1 MVETVGRR
9 LQKARQERKLTID
22 EVAAATKIRPERIVD
37 LEADDLTHFPSL
49 VYARS
54 FLVKY
59 ARFLGLDI
67 QDDLEDFKVNRA
79 VGFGEFKYLTAAPTP
94 KFKPEPRFN
103 QPRKSLAPPLVLA
116 VVAVLILIGVPLIAF
131 FAANLSR
138 LSPGEDDQNKAT
150 GVTPVPGV
158 RQSAT
163 PLTAK
168 SPLAVTSPEPLRP
181 PLLSP
186 TGPAQVSTNS
196 ETPAAASPTSQPTV
210 EVRRALPV
218 TSADKD
224 KGPGNLSPSA
234 SVASSASPAA
244 SASPVA
250 STSEVAAASPSGPPP
265 QKLEIK
271 VKERTWLRV
280 TKDRENSDPVFNDFI
295 GPNSPAIVIQGKRF
309 WLKALDKSALE
320 LRKNGQAVNGQDSD
334 IVIE

>member
-1 MVETVGRR
+1 MLETVGRR

-67 QDDLEDFKVNRA
+67 QDDLENFQVNRA
-79 VGFGEFKYLTAAPTP
+79 VGFGEFKYLTAAPAP
-94 KFKPEPRFN
+94 KFRPEPRYN
-103 QPRKSLAPPLVLA
+103 QPKKSLAPPLVLA
-116 VVAVLILIGVPLIAF
+116 VVAVLVLIGVPLIAF

-138 LSPGEDDQNKAT
+138 LTPPDEDQTKTAGGT
-150 GVTPVPGV
+150 PAAGV
-158 RQSAT
+158 QHSAT
-163 PLTAK
+163 PLKAT
-168 SPLAVTSPEPLRP
+168 SPLAVASPQASSRP
-181 PLLSP
+181 VAPP
-186 TGPAQVSTNS
+186 TGPAQVSTNPP
-196 ETPAAASPTSQPTV
+196 TPVAASPTVDPTV

-218 TSADKD
+218 TAADKEATN
-224 KGPGNLSPSA
+224 P
-234 SVASSASPAA
+234 SPAA
-244 SASPVA
+244 SAS
-250 STSEVAAASPSGPPP
+250 ASPSPLP

-280 TKDRENSDPVFNDFI
+280 TKDRENSEPVFNDFI

>member
-67 QDDLEDFKVNRA
+67 QDDLENFQVNRA
-79 VGFGEFKYLTAAPTP
+79 VGFGEFKYLTAAPPP

-103 QPRKSLAPPLVLA
+103 QPKKSLAPPLILA
-116 VVAVLILIGVPLIAF
+116 VIAVVILIGVPLIAF
-131 FAANLSR
+131 FAVNLSR
-138 LSPGEDDQNKAT
+138 LNPGDEEQSKAAGT
-150 GVTPVPGV
+150 TPAPRVQ
-158 RQSAT
+158 QSAT
-163 PLTAK
+163 PLTTK
-168 SPLAVTSPEPLRP
+168 SPLAATSPELLRQPLAA
-181 PLLSP
+181 P
-186 TGPAQVSTNS
+186 TGPAQVSTNAQ
-196 ETPAAASPTSQPTV
+196 TPATASPTPEQTV

-218 TSADKD
+218 TAADKE
-224 KGPGNLSPSA
+224 SAIAIPSA
-234 SVASSASPAA
+234 SASASLSAAA
-244 SASPVA
+244 SASPSA
-250 STSEVAAASPSGPPP
+250 PPP

-280 TKDRENSDPVFNDFI
+280 TKDQENSEPVFNDFI

-320 LRKNGQAVNGQDSD
+320 LRKNGQAVNGQDGD

>member
-9 LQKARQERKLTID
+9 LQKARQEKKLTID

-67 QDDLEDFKVNRA
+67 QDDLENFQVNRA
-79 VGFGEFKYLTAAPTP
+79 VGFGEFKYLTAAPPP

-103 QPRKSLAPPLVLA
+103 QPRKSLAPPLILA
-116 VVAVLILIGVPLIAF
+116 VIAVVILIGVPLIAF
-131 FAANLSR
+131 FAVNLSR
-138 LSPGEDDQNKAT
+138 LSPGEDEQNKTA
-150 GVTPVPGV
+150 GMTPASRAQQP
-158 RQSAT
+158 AT
-163 PLTAK
+163 PLTVK
-168 SPLAVTSPEPLRP
+168 SPLAVTSPESSRQPLA
-181 PLLSP
+181 SP
-186 TGPAQVSTNS
+186 TGPTQVSTS
-196 ETPAAASPTSQPTV
+196 AQTPAAASPTVEPTV

-218 TSADKD
+218 TAADK
-224 KGPGNLSPSA
+224 GAVNASPSA
-234 SVASSASPAA
+234 SAFVSASPLA
-244 SASPVA
+244 SASAEA
-250 STSEVAAASPSGPPP
+250 SASASESESPSAPPS

-280 TKDRENSDPVFNDFI
+280 TKDRENSEPVFNDFI

>member
-9 LQKARQERKLTID
+9 LQRARQEKKLTID

-67 QDDLEDFKVNRA
+67 QDDLENFQVNRA
-79 VGFGEFKYLTAAPTP
+79 VGFGEFKYLTAAPPP

-103 QPRKSLAPPLVLA
+103 QPKKSLAPPLILA
-116 VVAVLILIGVPLIAF
+116 VIAVVILIGVPLIAF
-131 FAANLSR
+131 FAVNLSR
-138 LSPGEDDQNKAT
+138 LSPGEEEQNKTA
-150 GVTPVPGV
+150 GMTPAS
-158 RQSAT
+158 RAQQSAT

-168 SPLAVTSPEPLRP
+168 SPLAVASPESSSQELAA
-181 PLLSP
+181 P
-186 TGPAQVSTNS
+186 TGPTQVSTS
-196 ETPAAASPTSQPTV
+196 AQTPAAASPTVEPTV

-218 TSADKD
+218 TAADKEAA
-224 KGPGNLSPSA
+224 NASPSA
-234 SVASSASPAA
+234 SASPAA
-244 SASPVA
+244 SAS
-250 STSEVAAASPSGPPP
+250 AAASESPSAPPS

-280 TKDRENSDPVFNDFI
+280 TKDKENSEPVFNDFI

-320 LRKNGQAVNGQDSD
+320 LRKNGQAVSGQDSD

>member
-67 QDDLEDFKVNRA
+67 QDDLENFQVNRA
-79 VGFGEFKYLTAAPTP
+79 VVFGEFKYLTAAPPPT
-94 KFKPEPRFN
+94 FKPEPRFN
-103 QPRKSLAPPLVLA
+103 QPKKSLAPPLILA
-116 VVAVLILIGVPLIAF
+116 VIAVVILIGVPLIAF
-131 FAANLSR
+131 FAVNLSR
-138 LSPGEDDQNKAT
+138 LGPGDEEQNKT
-150 GVTPVPGV
+150 VGTTPAPRVQ
-158 RQSAT
+158 QSAT
-163 PLTAK
+163 PLTEK
-168 SPLAVTSPEPLRP
+168 SPLAATTPELLRQPLA
-181 PLLSP
+181 SP
-186 TGPAQVSTNS
+186 TGPAQVSTTAQ
-196 ETPAAASPTSQPTV
+196 TPASSSPTPEATV

-218 TSADKD
+218 TAADKEPA
-224 KGPGNLSPSA
+224 GAVPIPSA
-234 SVASSASPAA
+234 SAAA
-244 SASPVA
+244 SASPA
-250 STSEVAAASPSGPPP
+250 ESASPSAAPP

-280 TKDRENSDPVFNDFI
+280 TKDRENSEPVFNDFI

-309 WLKALDKSALE
+309 WVKALDKSALE
-320 LRKNGQAVNGQDSD
+320 LRKNGQAVNGQDDD

>member
-9 LQKARQERKLTID
+9 LQKARQEKKLTID

-67 QDDLEDFKVNRA
+67 QDDLENFQVNRA
-79 VGFGEFKYLTAAPTP
+79 VGFSEFKYLTAAPPP

-103 QPRKSLAPPLVLA
+103 QPKKSLAPPLILA
-116 VVAVLILIGVPLIAF
+116 VIAVVILIGVPLIAF
-131 FAANLSR
+131 FAVNLSR
-138 LSPGEDDQNKAT
+138 LSPGEEEQNKTA
-150 GVTPVPGV
+150 GMTPAS
-158 RQSAT
+158 RAQQSAT

-168 SPLAVTSPEPLRP
+168 SPLAVASPESSGQPLAA
-181 PLLSP
+181 P
-186 TGPAQVSTNS
+186 TGPTQVSTS
-196 ETPAAASPTSQPTV
+196 AQTPAAASPTVEPTV

-218 TSADKD
+218 TAADKEAA
-224 KGPGNLSPSA
+224 NASPSA
-234 SVASSASPAA
+234 SASPAA
-244 SASPVA
+244 SAS
-250 STSEVAAASPSGPPP
+250 AAASESPSAPPS

-280 TKDRENSDPVFNDFI
+280 TKDKENSEPVFNDFI

-320 LRKNGQAVNGQDSD
+320 LRKNGQAVSGQDSD

>member
-79 VGFGEFKYLTAAPTP
+79 VGFGEFKYLTAAPAP

-103 QPRKSLAPPLVLA
+103 QPRKSLAPPLILA
-116 VVAVLILIGVPLIAF
+116 VIAVIILIGVPLIAF
-131 FAANLSR
+131 FAVNLSR
-138 LSPGEDDQNKAT
+138 LSPGEEEQNKTA

-168 SPLAVTSPEPLRP
+168 SPLAVTSPEYLRP
-181 PLLSP
+181 PVASP
-186 TGPAQVSTNS
+186 TGPAQASTNPQ
-196 ETPAAASPTSQPTV
+196 TPTAASPTSQPTV

-218 TSADKD
+218 TAADK
-224 KGPGNLSPSA
+224 GTANASPSV
-234 SVASSASPAA
+234 SVAA

-250 STSEVAAASPSGPPP
+250 SASEVAAASPSGPPS

-320 LRKNGQAVNGQDSD
+320 LRKNGQTVNGQDSD

>member
-9 LQKARQERKLTID
+9 LQKVRQERKLTID

-67 QDDLEDFKVNRA
+67 QDDLENFQVNRA
-79 VGFGEFKYLTAAPTP
+79 VGFGEFKYLTAAPPP

-103 QPRKSLAPPLVLA
+103 QPKKSLAPPLILA
-116 VVAVLILIGVPLIAF
+116 VIAVVILIGVPLIAF
-131 FAANLSR
+131 FAVNLSR
-138 LSPGEDDQNKAT
+138 LSPGEEEQNKT
-150 GVTPVPGV
+150 VGTTPAPRV
-158 RQSAT
+158 QESAT
-163 PLTAK
+163 PLTEK
-168 SPLAVTSPEPLRP
+168 SPLAATTPELLKQPLA
-181 PLLSP
+181 SP
-186 TGPAQVSTNS
+186 TGAGPAQVSTNAQ
-196 ETPAAASPTSQPTV
+196 TPAVISPAPEATV

-218 TSADKD
+218 TAADKESA
-224 KGPGNLSPSA
+224 NASPSA
-234 SVASSASPAA
+234 SVSPSASASVEA
-244 SASPVA
+244 SASPSVP
-250 STSEVAAASPSGPPP
+250 PS

-320 LRKNGQAVNGQDSD
+320 LRKNGQAVNGQDGD

>member
-9 LQKARQERKLTID
+9 LQKARQEKRLTID

-67 QDDLEDFKVNRA
+67 QDDLENFQVNRA
-79 VGFGEFKYLTAAPTP
+79 VALGEFKYLSVAPPP
-94 KFKPEPRFN
+94 KYRPEPRLN
-103 QPRKSLAPPLVLA
+103 QPRKSLAPPLILA
-116 VVAVLILIGVPLIAF
+116 VIAGVILVGVPLVAF
-131 FAANLSR
+131 FAVNLSR
-138 LSPGEDDQNKAT
+138 LTPPEGDQNKTVGAT
-150 GVTPVPGV
+150 PAAGVG
-158 RQSAT
+158 QSAAPSRT
-163 PLTAK
+163 GSPLTVA
-168 SPLAVTSPEPLRP
+168 SPESSNQPLASPTSPV
-181 PLLSP
+181 
-186 TGPAQVSTNS
+186 QVSTNPQ
-196 ETPAAASPTSQPTV
+196 TPATASPLSVPTV

-218 TSADKD
+218 TSADKETTS
-224 KGPGNLSPSA
+224 PSPSAANASPSA
-234 SVASSASPAA
+234 SPSG
-244 SASPVA
+244 
-250 STSEVAAASPSGPPP
+250 SPS

-280 TKDRENSDPVFNDFI
+280 TKDRENSEPVFNDFI
-295 GPNSPAIVIQGKRF
+295 GPNSPAIVIEGKRF

>member
-9 LQKARQERKLTID
+9 LQKARQEKKLTID

-59 ARFLGLDI
+59 ARFLSLDI
-67 QDDLEDFKVNRA
+67 QDDLESFQVNRS
-79 VGFGEFKYLTAAPTP
+79 VGFGEFKYLTVGPPP
-94 KFKPEPRFN
+94 KYRPEPRFN
-103 QPRKSLAPPLVLA
+103 QPNKRLAPPLILA
-116 VVAVLILIGVPLIAF
+116 VIAVLILIGVPLVAF
-131 FAANLSR
+131 LAVNLSR
-138 LSPGEDDQNKAT
+138 LSPVEEEQNKTT
-150 GVTPVPGV
+150 GTTPAAGL

-163 PLTAK
+163 PLTSA
-168 SPLAVTSPEPLRP
+168 SPLAITSPEASRQPLAT
-181 PLLSP
+181 P
-186 TGPAQVSTNS
+186 TGPAQVSTS
-196 ETPAAASPTSQPTV
+196 PQTSVSATPEPTV

-218 TSADKD
+218 TSADKE
-224 KGPGNLSPSA
+224 
-234 SVASSASPAA
+234 AA
-244 SASPVA
+244 SASP
-250 STSEVAAASPSGPPP
+250 SSSPTGAPS

-280 TKDRENSDPVFNDFI
+280 TKDQENSEPVFNDFI

-320 LRKNGQAVNGQDSD
+320 LRKNGQAVSGQDSD

>member
-9 LQKARQERKLTID
+9 LQRARQEKKLTID

-67 QDDLEDFKVNRA
+67 QDDLENFQVNRA
-79 VGFGEFKYLTAAPTP
+79 VGFGEFKYLTAVPPP
-94 KFKPEPRFN
+94 KYRPEPRFN
-103 QPRKSLAPPLVLA
+103 QPSKKMAPPLILA
-116 VVAVLILIGVPLIAF
+116 ILAVLILIGVPLVAF
-131 FAANLSR
+131 FAVNLSR
-138 LSPGEDDQNKAT
+138 LSPTEEEQNKTAAT
-150 GVTPVPGV
+150 KSAKSL
-158 RQSAT
+158 QSAT
-163 PLTAK
+163 PLAVATPEPTK
-168 SPLAVTSPEPLRP
+168 PPLAAPTGSVQVVSNTQTAAGS
-181 PLLSP
+181 SP
-186 TGPAQVSTNS
+186 TPDS
-196 ETPAAASPTSQPTV
+196 TV

-218 TSADKD
+218 TAADKD
-224 KGPGNLSPSA
+224 TSKDTNKETSDSSPSPTETA
-234 SVASSASPAA
+234 PA
-244 SASPVA
+244 
-250 STSEVAAASPSGPPP
+250 

-280 TKDRENSDPVFNDFI
+280 TKDRESSEPVFNGFI
-295 GPNSPAIVIQGKRF
+295 GPSSPAIVIQGKRF

>member
-67 QDDLEDFKVNRA
+67 QDDLENFQVNRA
-79 VGFGEFKYLTAAPTP
+79 VGFGEFKYLTAVPPP
-94 KFKPEPRFN
+94 KYRPEPRFN
-103 QPRKSLAPPLVLA
+103 QPAKKMAPPLILA
-116 VVAVLILIGVPLIAF
+116 VIAVLILIGVPLVAF
-131 FAANLSR
+131 FAVNLSR
-138 LSPGEDDQNKAT
+138 LSPTDEEQNKTAAAT
-150 GVTPVPGV
+150 LAKGV
-158 RQSAT
+158 QSAM
-163 PLTAK
+163 PV
-168 SPLAVTSPEPLRP
+168 AVATPEPARQ
-181 PLLSP
+181 LLASP
-186 TGPAQVSTNS
+186 TASVQVVSNAQ
-196 ETPAAASPTSQPTV
+196 TPAAASPSVDPTV

-218 TSADKD
+218 TATDKD
-224 KGPGNLSPSA
+224 PNKDTSKDA
-234 SVASSASPAA
+234 SKDN
-244 SASPVA
+244 
-250 STSEVAAASPSGPPP
+250 TDASPSPTSTAPP

-271 VKERTWLRV
+271 AKERTWLRV
-280 TKDRENSDPVFNDFI
+280 TKDRESSEPVFNGFI
-295 GPNSPAIVIQGKRF
+295 GPSSPAIVIQGKRF
-309 WLKALDKSALE
+309 WLKALDKGALE

>member
-9 LQKARQERKLTID
+9 LQRARQEKKLTID

-67 QDDLEDFKVNRA
+67 QDDLENFQVNRA
-79 VGFGEFKYLTAAPTP
+79 VGFGEFKYLTAVPPP
-94 KFKPEPRFN
+94 KYRPEPRFN
-103 QPRKSLAPPLVLA
+103 QPSKKMAPPLILA
-116 VVAVLILIGVPLIAF
+116 ILAVLILIGVPLVAF
-131 FAANLSR
+131 FAVNLSR
-138 LSPGEDDQNKAT
+138 LSPTEEEQNKTAAT
-150 GVTPVPGV
+150 KSAKSV
-158 RQSAT
+158 QSAT
-163 PLTAK
+163 PF
-168 SPLAVTSPEPLRP
+168 AVATPEPTRP
-181 PLLSP
+181 PLASP
-186 TGPAQVSTNS
+186 TGSVQVVSNTQ
-196 ETPAAASPTSQPTV
+196 TPTASSPTPDSTV

-218 TSADKD
+218 TAADKD
-224 KGPGNLSPSA
+224 TSKDTSKDTNKETSDSSPSPTA
-234 SVASSASPAA
+234 TA
-244 SASPVA
+244 
-250 STSEVAAASPSGPPP
+250 PP

-280 TKDRENSDPVFNDFI
+280 TKDRESSEPVFNGFI
-295 GPNSPAIVIQGKRF
+295 GPSSPAIVIQGKRF

-320 LRKNGQAVNGQDSD
+320 LRKNGQSVNGQDSD

>member
-67 QDDLEDFKVNRA
+67 QDDLENFQVNRA
-79 VGFGEFKYLTAAPTP
+79 VGFGEFKYLTAAPPP

-103 QPRKSLAPPLVLA
+103 QSKKSLAPPLILA
-116 VVAVLILIGVPLIAF
+116 VIALLILIGVPLIAF
-131 FAANLSR
+131 FAVNLSR
-138 LSPGEDDQNKAT
+138 LSPGDEEQNKT
-150 GVTPVPGV
+150 VGTTPAPRVQG
-158 RQSAT
+158 SAT
-163 PLTAK
+163 PLIEK
-168 SPLAVTSPEPLRP
+168 SPLAATTPELLRQPLA
-181 PLLSP
+181 SP
-186 TGPAQVSTNS
+186 TSQGPAQVSTNAQ
-196 ETPAAASPTSQPTV
+196 TPAVTSPTPEATV

-218 TSADKD
+218 TAADKES
-224 KGPGNLSPSA
+224 GNASPSA
-234 SVASSASPAA
+234 SASVEA
-244 SASPVA
+244 SASPSA
-250 STSEVAAASPSGPPP
+250 PPS
-265 QKLEIK
+265 QQLEIK

-280 TKDRENSDPVFNDFI
+280 TKDRENSEPVFNDFI

-320 LRKNGQAVNGQDSD
+320 LRKNGQAVNGQDGD

>member
-9 LQKARQERKLTID
+9 LQKARQEKKLTID

-67 QDDLEDFKVNRA
+67 QDDLENFQVSRA
-79 VGFGEFKYLTAAPTP
+79 VRFGEFKYLTAVPPP
-94 KFKPEPRFN
+94 KYRPEPRFN
-103 QPRKSLAPPLVLA
+103 QPAKKMAPPLILA
-116 VVAVLILIGVPLIAF
+116 VVAGLILIGVPLVAF
-131 FAANLSR
+131 FAVNLSR
-138 LSPGEDDQNKAT
+138 LSPEEEQNKTAAT
-150 GVTPVPGV
+150 LAKSV
-158 RQSAT
+158 QSAT
-163 PLTAK
+163 PI
-168 SPLAVTSPEPLRP
+168 AVETPEPANQVLTP
-181 PLLSP
+181 PTGSVQIISNAQTPSSSSP
-186 TGPAQVSTNS
+186 TVAPS
-196 ETPAAASPTSQPTV
+196 V

-218 TSADKD
+218 TAADKD
-224 KGPGNLSPSA
+224 ANKDTNKDA
-234 SVASSASPAA
+234 TKE
-244 SASPVA
+244 
-250 STSEVAAASPSGPPP
+250 TSDASPSPTSTAPP

-280 TKDRENSDPVFNDFI
+280 TKDQEGSEPVFNGFI
-295 GPNSPAIVIQGKRF
+295 GPSSPAIVIQGKRF

-320 LRKNGQAVNGQDSD
+320 LRKNGQAVNGQDGD

>member
-67 QDDLEDFKVNRA
+67 QDDLENFQVNRA
-79 VGFGEFKYLTAAPTP
+79 VGFGEFKYLTAAPPP

-103 QPRKSLAPPLVLA
+103 QPKKSLAPPLILA
-116 VVAVLILIGVPLIAF
+116 VIAVVILIGVPLIAF
-131 FAANLSR
+131 FAVNLSR
-138 LSPGEDDQNKAT
+138 LAPGDEEQNKT
-150 GVTPVPGV
+150 VGTTPTPRVQ
-158 RQSAT
+158 QSAM
-163 PLTAK
+163 PLTEK
-168 SPLAVTSPEPLRP
+168 SPLAATTPELLRQP
-181 PLLSP
+181 PGSP
-186 TGPAQVSTNS
+186 TAPGPAQVSTNAQ
-196 ETPAAASPTSQPTV
+196 TPAVTSPTPEATV

-218 TSADKD
+218 TAADKE
-224 KGPGNLSPSA
+224 PASASPSA
-234 SVASSASPAA
+234 SASVEA
-244 SASPVA
+244 SASPTV
-250 STSEVAAASPSGPPP
+250 SPS

-280 TKDRENSDPVFNDFI
+280 TKDRENSEPVFNDFI

-320 LRKNGQAVNGQDSD
+320 LRKNGQAVNGQDGD

>member
-67 QDDLEDFKVNRA
+67 QDDLENFQVNRA
-79 VGFGEFKYLTAAPTP
+79 VGFGEFKYLTAAPPP

-103 QPRKSLAPPLVLA
+103 QPKKSLAPPLILA
-116 VVAVLILIGVPLIAF
+116 VIAVVILIGVPLIAF
-131 FAANLSR
+131 FAVNLSR
-138 LSPGEDDQNKAT
+138 LSPGDEEQNKT
-150 GVTPVPGV
+150 VGTTPAPRVQG
-158 RQSAT
+158 SAT
-163 PLTAK
+163 PLIEK
-168 SPLAVTSPEPLRP
+168 SPLAATTPELLRQPLA
-181 PLLSP
+181 SP
-186 TGPAQVSTNS
+186 TSQGPAQVSTNAQ
-196 ETPAAASPTSQPTV
+196 TPAVTSPTPEGTV

-218 TSADKD
+218 TAADKES
-224 KGPGNLSPSA
+224 GNASSSVSASPSA
-234 SVASSASPAA
+234 SASVEA
-244 SASPVA
+244 SASPSA
-250 STSEVAAASPSGPPP
+250 PPS

-280 TKDRENSDPVFNDFI
+280 TKDRENSEPVFNDFI

-320 LRKNGQAVNGQDSD
+320 LRKNGQAVNGQDGD

>member
-9 LQKARQERKLTID
+9 LQKARQEKKLTID

-59 ARFLGLDI
+59 ARFIGLDI
-67 QDDLEDFKVNRA
+67 QDDLENFQVNRA
-79 VGFGEFKYLTAAPTP
+79 VGFGEFKYLTAAPPP

-103 QPRKSLAPPLVLA
+103 QPRKSLAPPLILA
-116 VVAVLILIGVPLIAF
+116 VIAVVILIGVPLIAF
-131 FAANLSR
+131 FAVNLSR
-138 LSPGEDDQNKAT
+138 LSPGEDEQNKTT
-150 GVTPVPGV
+150 GVTPAS
-158 RQSAT
+158 RAQQSVT
-163 PLTAK
+163 PLTVK
-168 SPLAVTSPEPLRP
+168 SPLAVTSPESSRQPLAA
-181 PLLSP
+181 P
-186 TGPAQVSTNS
+186 TGPTQVSTGAQ
-196 ETPAAASPTSQPTV
+196 TPAAASPTVEPTV

-218 TSADKD
+218 TAADK
-224 KGPGNLSPSA
+224 GAANVSPSA
-234 SVASSASPAA
+234 SAFVSASPLA
-244 SASPVA
+244 SASAEA
-250 STSEVAAASPSGPPP
+250 SASESPSAPPS

-280 TKDRENSDPVFNDFI
+280 TKDRENSEPVFNDFI

-320 LRKNGQAVNGQDSD
+320 LRKNGQSVNSQDSD

>member
-9 LQKARQERKLTID
+9 LQRARQEKKLTID

-67 QDDLEDFKVNRA
+67 QDDLENFQVNRA
-79 VGFGEFKYLTAAPTP
+79 VGFGEFKYLTAVPPP
-94 KFKPEPRFN
+94 KYRPEPRFN
-103 QPRKSLAPPLVLA
+103 QPSKKMAPPLILA
-116 VVAVLILIGVPLIAF
+116 ILAVLILIGVPLVAF
-131 FAANLSR
+131 FAVNLSR
-138 LSPGEDDQNKAT
+138 LSPTEEEQNKTAAT
-150 GVTPVPGV
+150 KSAKSV
-158 RQSAT
+158 QSAT
-163 PLTAK
+163 PLAVATPEPTK
-168 SPLAVTSPEPLRP
+168 PPLA
-181 PLLSP
+181 SP
-186 TGPAQVSTNS
+186 TGSVQVVSNTQ
-196 ETPAAASPTSQPTV
+196 TPAGSSPTPDSTV

-218 TSADKD
+218 TAADKD
-224 KGPGNLSPSA
+224 TSKETSDSIPSPTATA
-234 SVASSASPAA
+234 S
-244 SASPVA
+244 
-250 STSEVAAASPSGPPP
+250 P

-280 TKDRENSDPVFNDFI
+280 TKDQESSEPVFNGFI
-295 GPNSPAIVIQGKRF
+295 GPSSPAIVIQGKRF

>member
-59 ARFLGLDI
+59 ARYLGLDI
-67 QDDLEDFKVNRA
+67 QDDLENFQVNRA

-103 QPRKSLAPPLVLA
+103 QPRKSLAPPLILA
-116 VVAVLILIGVPLIAF
+116 VIAVLILIGVPLIAF
-131 FAANLSR
+131 FAVNLSR
-138 LSPGEDDQNKAT
+138 LSPGEEEQNKTARM
-150 GVTPVPGV
+150 TPVPGV

-163 PLTAK
+163 PLTEK
-168 SPLAVTSPEPLRP
+168 SPLAVTTPEYLRP
-181 PLLSP
+181 PVASP
-186 TGPAQVSTNS
+186 TGTAQVSTNPQ
-196 ETPAAASPTSQPTV
+196 TPVAASPTSQPTV

-218 TSADKD
+218 TAADK
-224 KGPGNLSPSA
+224 GTANASASPSPSA
-234 SVASSASPAA
+234 SVAESA
-244 SASPVA
+244 SASILA
-250 STSEVAAASPSGPPP
+250 SASPSGPPS

-280 TKDRENSDPVFNDFI
+280 TKDRENSEPVFNDFI

-320 LRKNGQAVNGQDSD
+320 LRKNGQTVNGQDSD

>member
-1 MVETVGRR
+1 MVETAGRR
-9 LQKARQERKLTID
+9 LQKARQEKKLTID

-67 QDDLEDFKVNRA
+67 QEELENFQVNRA
-79 VGFGEFKYLTAAPTP
+79 VGFGEFKYLTAAPPP
-94 KFKPEPRFN
+94 KFRPEPRFN
-103 QPRKSLAPPLVLA
+103 QPKKSLAPPLILA
-116 VVAVLILIGVPLIAF
+116 VIAAVILIGVPLVAF
-131 FAANLSR
+131 LAVNLSR
-138 LSPGEDDQNKAT
+138 LSPTEEEQNKTAGST
-150 GVTPVPGV
+150 PSSGVH
-158 RQSAT
+158 QSAT
-163 PLTAK
+163 PLTAG
-168 SPLAVTSPEPLRP
+168 SPLAVASAEPSRQP
-181 PLLSP
+181 F
-186 TGPAQVSTNS
+186 
-196 ETPAAASPTSQPTV
+196 ASPTASVQEATDTQTPATGSATPEQSV

-218 TSADKD
+218 TSADKETA
-224 KGPGNLSPSA
+224 NASPSA
-234 SVASSASPAA
+234 SPSA
-244 SASPVA
+244 V
-250 STSEVAAASPSGPPP
+250 PS

-280 TKDRENSDPVFNDFI
+280 TKDRENSEPVFNDFI

>member
-9 LQKARQERKLTID
+9 LQKARQEKKLTID

-67 QDDLEDFKVNRA
+67 QDDLENFQVNRA
-79 VGFGEFKYLTAAPTP
+79 VGFSEFKYLTAAPPP

-103 QPRKSLAPPLVLA
+103 QPKKSLAPPLILA
-116 VVAVLILIGVPLIAF
+116 VIAVVILIGVPLIAF
-131 FAANLSR
+131 FAVNLSR
-138 LSPGEDDQNKAT
+138 LSPGEEEQNKTA
-150 GVTPVPGV
+150 GMTPAS
-158 RQSAT
+158 RAQQSAT

-168 SPLAVTSPEPLRP
+168 SPLAVASPESSSQPLAA
-181 PLLSP
+181 S
-186 TGPAQVSTNS
+186 TGPTQVSTS
-196 ETPAAASPTSQPTV
+196 AQTPAAASPTVEPTV

-218 TSADKD
+218 TAADKEAA
-224 KGPGNLSPSA
+224 NASPSA
-234 SVASSASPAA
+234 SASPAA
-244 SASPVA
+244 SAS
-250 STSEVAAASPSGPPP
+250 AAASESPSAPPS

-280 TKDRENSDPVFNDFI
+280 TKDKENSEPVFNDFI

-320 LRKNGQAVNGQDSD
+320 LRKNGQAVSGQDSD